1 MSGPPSDRRQPVD
14 PRDEVLAYLQA
25 HPDAA
30 DSIDG
35 IIDWWLP
42 IQRFETARSAIEV
55 ALKQLVSQGL
65 IDEIQCGAGKVLYRL
80 AASGRHE

>member
-1 MSGPPSDRRQPVD
+1 MD
-14 PRDEVLAYLQA
+14 PRDEVMAYLQA

-42 IQRFETARSAIEV
+42 MQRFETARAAIEG
-55 ALKQLVSQGL
+55 ALKGLVSQGL
-65 IDEIQCGAGKVLYRL
+65 IDEVQCGAGKVLYRL
-80 AASGRHE
+80 APSGRHG